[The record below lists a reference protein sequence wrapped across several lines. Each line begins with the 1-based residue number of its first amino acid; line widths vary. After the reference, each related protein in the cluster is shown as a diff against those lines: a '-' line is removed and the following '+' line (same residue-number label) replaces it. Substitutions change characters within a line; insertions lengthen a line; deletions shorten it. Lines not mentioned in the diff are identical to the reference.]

1 MKTSSTETEKG
12 MNGRLLTGRRPSFP
26 PSAPTQTSPR
36 LTWLAIMRGITI
48 LLVVMNHVQ
57 LIDLSTGENH
67 PFCEQVSQW
76 FAPFRMPLFIFSSGG
91 LLFLS
96 RIDKGRNTPE
106 VYRDKWGRIMTL
118 FFFFVI
124 VYYGIKWLM
133 AGIVKTPTTLSM
145 SDFLLSFVYFGGR
158 PSAPLWFLATLM
170 TLMLLYPLF
179 RWLAE
184 VPWRMHAFL
193 PLTIAL
199 RFADLSAYET
209 YNIFNLLQLHHH
221 LVYFFFGIYFFRFRL
236 YRFLDGMG
244 LFIVL
249 LCMYLGLALI
259 HMDFGAAMVGIMLM
273 VSLSRLLERPLPGLC
288 RHWRDYV
295 FQVYLMGM
303 ICQGVVELIIWKRWC
318 YNESLFAVFYV
329 LNIAAGLYIP
339 VLIAKTV
346 ERCPVKFIR
355 LCFGLK

>member
-1 MKTSSTETEKG
+1 MKTTSPETEKG
-12 MNGRLLTGRRPSFP
+12 INGRLLKGSRPSFP
-26 PSAPTQTSPR
+26 PSALTQTSPR

-57 LIDLSTGENH
+57 LIDLSTGGNH
-67 PFCEQVSQW
+67 PFCEQASQW

-106 VYRDKWGRIMTL
+106 VYRDKWGRIMTP

-179 RWLAE
+179 RWLAK
-184 VPWRMHAFL
+184 VPWRMHTFL

-199 RFADLSAYET
+199 RFVDLSAYEV
-209 YNIFNLLQLHHH
+209 YNVFNLLQLHHY
-221 LVYFFFGIYFFRFRL
+221 LV
-236 YRFLDGMG
+236 
-244 LFIVL
+244 
-249 LCMYLGLALI
+249 
-259 HMDFGAAMVGIMLM
+259 
-273 VSLSRLLERPLPGLC
+273 
-288 RHWRDYV
+288 
-295 FQVYLMGM
+295 
-303 ICQGVVELIIWKRWC
+303 
-318 YNESLFAVFYV
+318 
-329 LNIAAGLYIP
+329 
-339 VLIAKTV
+339 
-346 ERCPVKFIR
+346 
-355 LCFGLK
+355 